1 MPTRHGL
8 RKRAMTMKKPRN
20 DANQNAY
27 RQWLV
32 KRSGAFMYEYLFE
45 YLFEMPFESPIR
57 RDKNRAEDGKYLRFI
72 YQTDT
77 NRNPGLS
84 RNNDQCSVLE
94 FLIALADATNEMT
107 EYTQSTRYWLQ
118 MFLDNT
124 DLARYNDNFWTDG
137 HENETVP
144 IWQEP
149 ILQEVGSRVNGCC
162 KGTTIGMAQAVDS
175 SIFATRESTW
185 RKSNIGNSCSTG
197 HWNIRFLT
205 NDERRSQWTK

>member
-1 MPTRHGL
+1 
-8 RKRAMTMKKPRN
+8 MTMKKPRN

-94 FLIALADATNEMT
+94 FLIALADATNELT
-107 EYTQSTRYWLQ
+107 EYTQSTRHWLQ

-149 ILQEVGSRVNGCC
+149 ILQEVGSRVNRLLQRNYHRD
-162 KGTTIGMAQAVDS
+162 GTGGGLFHIRNPRINMAKIEYWQQLQYWSLEHPVP
-175 SIFATRESTW
+175 
-185 RKSNIGNSCSTG
+185 
-197 HWNIRFLT
+197 
-205 NDERRSQWTK
+205 DE